1 MKVRTGNSA
10 CLDLRLA
17 DSRIAVGDS
26 VDVISTLYYAAK
38 HSPLECLSTVYEPEP
53 PVVRQEPEKP
63 VVKEEPKQPVQP
75 EPEKVKEVVA
85 EPEHK
90 KTVSGGVI
98 PGTPK
103 SQGGN
108 FFRTIGEKIRG
119 MLSEEDDY
127 DEVLRDDMD

>member
-1 MKVRTGNSA
+1 M
-10 CLDLRLA
+10 
-17 DSRIAVGDS
+17 
-26 VDVISTLYYAAK
+26 
-38 HSPLECLSTVYEPEP
+38 
-53 PVVRQEPEKP
+53 RQEPEKP

-85 EPEHK
+85 EPEQK
-90 KTVSGGVI
+90 KTISGGVI

-103 SQGGN
+103 SHGGN
-108 FFRTIGEKIRG
+108 FFRTIGDKIRG